1 MWFPTVSL
9 GILGRN
15 KNMVG
20 EPKQS
25 CHCNWHR
32 IMYMWSSQNWVFRV
46 GRLSRMWRR
55 VIRIKFCLTLESI
68 SLDSVCVRACVCVC
82 MCNHSHLYAYT
93 SYLFIGY
100 KNESFC
106 AFYFFSF
113 DRNFLFFPHSLSFTS
128 NFIRALVRSLSTVR
142 GHSVILTFCL
152 RSWLLSDLSARPSD
166 LLLQWRQEQ

>member
-82 MCNHSHLYAYT
+82 VCVITVTYTPILHICSSATKMKAFARFISFLLIVTSSSFPILFLLHLT
-93 SYLFIGY
+93 SSEPLYEVCPLCGDILLF
-100 KNESFC
+100 
-106 AFYFFSF
+106 
-113 DRNFLFFPHSLSFTS
+113 
-128 NFIRALVRSLSTVR
+128 
-142 GHSVILTFCL
+142 
-152 RSWLLSDLSARPSD
+152 
-166 LLLQWRQEQ
+166 